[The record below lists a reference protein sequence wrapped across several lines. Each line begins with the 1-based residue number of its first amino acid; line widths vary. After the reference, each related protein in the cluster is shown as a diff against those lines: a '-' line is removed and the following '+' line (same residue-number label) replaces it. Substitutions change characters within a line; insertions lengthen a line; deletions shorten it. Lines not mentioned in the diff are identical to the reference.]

1 MRSRFE
7 VRDMLR
13 TPRAHNL
20 VEALK
25 LARRGV
31 PVFPCNADKV
41 PCLKLGP
48 GFGGATTEPE
58 LIKEWWS
65 KWPDAL
71 VSVRTGIR
79 FVVLDIDCAKH
90 VEAAQWYGNANLP
103 VTRTHITRSGG
114 RHLLFRPDECFRNT
128 SSRICRGVDTKG
140 INGCA
145 IWWPACG
152 LDVLHGDVL
161 APVPGW
167 IIKAFTPPPRIV
179 QPSPRE
185 VKTSAQ
191 AQRKVDGIIRAM
203 VEAPPGQRNALAFW
217 GALRFAEMV
226 SQSLLSR
233 ADAIELVVEAASRS
247 GLPRNEARSTA
258 HSAFRIR
265 LNEA

>member
-1 MRSRFE
+1 MIVAHLNLMR
-7 VRDMLR
+7 
-13 TPRAHNL
+13 
-20 VEALK
+20 EALR
-25 LARRGV
+25 LARRNV
-31 PVFPCNADKV
+31 PVFPCSADKV
-41 PCLKLGP
+41 PLVKLGP
-48 GFGGATTEPE
+48 GFKDATTDPE
-58 LIKEWWS
+58 LIKGWWS

-71 VSVRTGIR
+71 VSVRTGIK

-90 VEAAQWYGNANLP
+90 VEAAQWYGKANLP
-103 VTRTHITRSGG
+103 LTRTHVTRSGG
-114 RHLLFRPDECFRNT
+114 RHLLFQPDERFR
-128 SSRICRGVDTKG
+128 SASRICVGVDTKG

-152 LDVLHGDVL
+152 FEVLHGDVL
-161 APVPGW
+161 APAPDWV
-167 IIKAFTPPPRIV
+167 IKALKPPPPL
-179 QPSPRE
+179 QPSSRE

-233 ADAIELVVEAASRS
+233 ADAIELVVEAASRT
-247 GLPRNEARSTA
+247 GLPRHEARNTA

-265 LNEA
+265 LNEV

>member
-1 MRSRFE
+1 MIN
-7 VRDMLR
+7 VQ
-13 TPRAHNL
+13 
-20 VEALK
+20 EALK
-25 LARRGV
+25 LASKGV
-31 PVFPCNADKV
+31 PVFPCNANKV
-41 PCLKLGP
+41 PLVKLGP
-48 GFGGATTEPE
+48 GFKDTTTNPA

-71 VSVRTGIR
+71 VSVRTGIK

-103 VTRTHITRSGG
+103 LTRTHITRSGG
-114 RHLLFRPDECFRNT
+114 RHLLFQPDERFRNT
-128 SSRICRGVDTKG
+128 TSRICRGVDTKG

-152 LDVLHGDVL
+152 FEVVHGGKL
-161 APVPGW
+161 APVPEL
-167 IIKAFTPPPRIV
+167 IIRALKPPPPIAP
-179 QPSPRE
+179 PSPRE

-233 ADAIELVVEAASRS
+233 ADAIELVVEAASRT
-247 GLPRNEARSTA
+247 GLPRHEARNTA

-265 LNEA
+265 LNEV